1 MAARTGRGRAAAWR
15 AGRRRT
21 GRCRCPDWAWSGARE
36 GVAVPTGTRPAP
48 RDGNRTAKQVS
59 VCLSVCPRGLRR
71 TVSATSKL
79 CVSPRPCVR
88 DSRPNLP
95 SSVSFDS
102 GRTSRG
108 RVGRAW
114 AAPLG
119 AGIAARHPRP
129 AAGCGGVR
137 PGADRPPGPSL
148 PHASRHPGQWQ
159 PILQSLPRARRACS
173 LRSPPPSSR
182 ASSPVRFHAASPC
195 FEKTP
200 ISPKPGMALFQD
212 L

>member
-1 MAARTGRGRAAAWR
+1 M
-15 AGRRRT
+15 
-21 GRCRCPDWAWSGARE
+21 
-36 GVAVPTGTRPAP
+36 PTGTRPAP

-59 VCLSVCPRGLRR
+59 VCLSVRAASGGLLAPPQS
-71 TVSATSKL
+71 SA
-79 CVSPRPCVR
+79 
-88 DSRPNLP
+88 SRPGPVSGIRGPTCRVLFP
-95 SSVSFDS
+95 STVGEPRAAS
-102 GRTSRG
+102 
-108 RVGRAW
+108 VGRAW

-119 AGIAARHPRP
+119 AGIAARHPR
-129 AAGCGGVR
+129 AVAGCGGVR

-159 PILQSLPRARRACS
+159 PILQSLPRVRRACS

-182 ASSPVRFHAASPC
+182 ASSPVRCHAASPC